1 MQPPRHNASPGLVFA
16 LARGRLMQQSLK
28 LLRQVGVEPTRDL
41 QGSREL
47 MCATT
52 MPGLSLVVIRSSDV
66 PACVAHGGADLGITG
81 SDVLLEKNYGDLVY
95 DPFGLGIGKCR
106 LVVAAPDKDVLQ
118 QVRLRRLRIA
128 TKFVNTS
135 RAHFAQRHGRQIQLV
150 ELGGSVEIAPAL
162 GMADAIV
169 DLTDTGKT
177 LEANNMCMLEKIADI
192 SARVIVNKASYK
204 TRYAEMQPLLE
215 QLASLVP
222 SAKSPQPS
230 SLLALNG

>member
-1 MQPPRHNASPGLVFA
+1 MKSPSPKAGSGLVCA
-16 LARGRLMQQSLK
+16 IARGRLM
-28 LLRQVGVEPTRDL
+28 RQTLELFRQAGVEPVRDL

-52 MPGLSLVVIRSSDV
+52 MPELSLVVVRSSDV
-66 PACVAHGGADLGITG
+66 PACVAHGGADFGITG
-81 SDVLLEKNYGDLVY
+81 SDVLLEKDHGELVC

-106 LVVAAPDKDVLQ
+106 LVVAAPDKTVLQ

-169 DLTDTGKT
+169 DLSDTGKT
-177 LEANNMCMLEKIADI
+177 LEANNLCVLEKIADI

-204 TRYAEMQPLLE
+204 TRHAEMQPLLE
-215 QLASLVP
+215 RLARLAPAAKAPAP
-222 SAKSPQPS
+222 SV
-230 SLLALNG
+230 LLALSG